1 MKKMSAYSSISML
14 VILLFTGIM
23 FAVVMAP
30 VFYGNRS
37 AENTYNSY
45 DRENINERI
54 NNQVSEIENVRE
66 NTEREMIRYNQ
77 EY

>member
-30 VFYGNRS
+30 VLYGNRS

-54 NNQVSEIENVRE
+54 NNQVSEIENARE
-66 NTEREMIRYNQ
+66 NTEKEMVRYNQ